1 MIELIKNKQLIQNQ
15 LFINNEWLDA
25 ESGNTFRVKNPF
37 DQSELTEVSD
47 GGPADTQAAIE
58 AASNA
63 LGLWKILTAGERSAI
78 LRKWFN
84 LIIKNQEDLATLLTL
99 EQGKPLM

>member
-47 GGPADTQAAIE
+47 C
-58 AASNA
+58 
-63 LGLWKILTAGERSAI
+63 GL
-78 LRKWFN
+78 
-84 LIIKNQEDLATLLTL
+84 LIPRLQLKLLPTLLDC
-99 EQGKPLM
+99 GKYSLPENDQQYFENGLIL